1 MSVKTKFKNGD
12 LVRIIDSEENSNLTH
27 TIKKIKKSKDGT
39 ILYLLKSEM
48 SPITLLYYESEKSH
62 LEFTV

>member
-12 LVRIIDSEENSNLTH
+12 LVRIMDSEKDSNLTY
-27 TIKKIKKSKDGT
+27 TIKKIKKSKEGT
-39 ILYLLKSEM
+39 ILYLLKSEI
-48 SPITLLYYESEKSH
+48 SRITLLYYENDESY